1 MQQSNTVVK
10 DSFSLGQAFAA
21 MGILVGLAITV
32 PLMGIMM
39 IPGLVLGAAARGL
52 KEAAAEALAPNP
64 DRAAPAVSA
73 APRHLAAPSLGAGHS
88 PCAPETSP

>member
-1 MQQSNTVVK
+1 VQQSNTVVQ

-39 IPGLVLGAAARGL
+39 IPGLVLGVAARGL

-64 DRAAPAVSA
+64 ERGAPSVSA
-73 APRHLAAPSLGAGHS
+73 APRHLATPSLGAGHS